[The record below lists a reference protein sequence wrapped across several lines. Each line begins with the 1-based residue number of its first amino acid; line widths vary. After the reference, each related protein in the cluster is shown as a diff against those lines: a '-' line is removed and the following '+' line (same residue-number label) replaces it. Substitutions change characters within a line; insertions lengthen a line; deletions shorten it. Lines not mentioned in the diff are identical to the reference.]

1 MYILWSMIEGKIT
14 KSFSNIFNLMESSQ
28 FTSES
33 IFKEAKKGGMI
44 LVTVN
49 MFFIL
54 ITFFG
59 YSVISLVLLFFFFV
73 SLLGMGLNVIYRAT
87 NDQNNEQ
94 E

>member
-1 MYILWSMIEGKIT
+1 MIEGKIT